1 MCVTLSRKCKG
12 EYFKNLN
19 EKNVCDNKEFW
30 KVDKPLLSS
39 KIISNGKITTVE
51 GDKIR
56 RIDKETVKVLNE
68 FFSKVVTRLN
78 IPQFNQIKRTSENIS
93 DPVVKAI
100 VKYRAHPSVIAIKKT
115 VLLNLIL
122 ISRLLKK

>member
-1 MCVTLSRKCKG
+1 MCVTLLRKCKG
-12 EYFKNLN
+12 EYFNNLN
-19 EKNVCDNKEFW
+19 EKNVCDNKKFW

-39 KIISNGKITTVE
+39 KIISNGKITIVE

-93 DPVVKAI
+93 DPVIKAI

>member
-68 FFSKVVTRLN
+68 FFSNVVTKLN

-93 DPVVKAI
+93 DPAIKAI
-100 VKYRAHPSVIAIKKT
+100 MKYRAHPSVIAIKKT

>member
-19 EKNVCDNKEFW
+19 ETNVCDNKELW

-93 DPVVKAI
+93 DPVIKAI

>member
-30 KVDKPLLSS
+30 KVGKPLLSS

-93 DPVVKAI
+93 DPVIKAI

>member
-19 EKNVCDNKEFW
+19 EKNVRDNKEFW

-93 DPVVKAI
+93 DPVIKAI

>member
-19 EKNVCDNKEFW
+19 EKNLCDNKEFW

-93 DPVVKAI
+93 DPVIKAI

>member
-68 FFSKVVTRLN
+68 FFSNVVTKLN

-93 DPVVKAI
+93 DPVIKAI

>member
-19 EKNVCDNKEFW
+19 EKNVCHNKEFW

-93 DPVVKAI
+93 DPVIKAI

>member
-93 DPVVKAI
+93 DPVIKAI

-115 VLLNLIL
+115 VILNLIL

>member
-93 DPVVKAI
+93 DPVIKAI

>member
-93 DPVVKAI
+93 DPVIKAI
-100 VKYRAHPSVIAIKKT
+100 VKYRAHPSVIVIKKT

>member
-93 DPVVKAI
+93 DPVIKAI

-122 ISRLLKK
+122 TSRLLKK